1 MVADSDSAA
10 GELALVSEA
19 VALENQICELESYD
33 TAGSFRRLMRTIG
46 HRRRIGRLRRVALR
60 AAAILVLPLLVST
73 SILGWLRF
81 RDNNIEPVRA
91 EITVAPGTVTS
102 FELPDSSKVWLNAG
116 SVLRYPER
124 FDSDVREVTL
134 TGEGYFE
141 VRSDPEH
148 PFLVS
153 TSSGVSVMAYGTRF
167 NVSTGGGNVQAVLE
181 QGSVKMLDRNRRQIE
196 IRPGEQAVYN
206 GTTLGITVGRVNL
219 YEKLAWKDGR
229 IVFRNAPLSEVFQ
242 RLSQRFNVDIVLHDA
257 AGFSDKYRARVTFRD
272 ETIQQIFSY
281 LEMAAPLTWKLSRL
295 TQMADSTLTRQRIDV
310 WLKP

>member
-10 GELALVSEA
+10 GELALVAEA

-73 SILGWLRF
+73 SILGWYT
-81 RDNNIEPVRA
+81 IEPVRA

-141 VRSDPEH
+141 VQSDPDH

-153 TSSGVSVMAYGTRF
+153 TSSGVSVMAYGTHF
-167 NVSTGGGNVQAVLE
+167 NVSTGDGNVQAILE
-181 QGSVKMLDRNRRQIE
+181 QGSVKMLDRHRRQIE

-242 RLSQRFNVDIVLHDA
+242 RLSQRFNVDIVLHDP
-257 AGFSDKYRARVTFRD
+257 AGLSDKYRARVTFRD

-281 LEMAAPLTWKLSRL
+281 LEIAAPLSWKLSRP
-295 TQMADSTLTRQRIDV
+295 TQMADNTLTRQRIDV
-310 WLKP
+310 WLGQ